1 MKHIV
6 LAALAALAVTA
17 CSSGGSGMGPSG
29 PALPPPDMDGDM
41 DGDGDIAAPD
51 SSPCGATQMG
61 YLVGQ
66 QVEEVD
72 LASLS
77 GNIRLIYPDT
87 AVTEDYRP
95 ARLNLDLAE
104 SGVILRPW
112 CG

>member
-6 LAALAALAVTA
+6 LAALAALAVAA

-29 PALPPPDMDGDM
+29 PALPPDMDGDM

-51 SSPCGATQMG
+51 TSPCGATQMG

-77 GNIRLIYPDT
+77 GHIRLIYPDT
-87 AVTEDYRP
+87 AVTEDYSP
-95 ARLNLDLAE
+95 ARLNLDLTE

>member
-41 DGDGDIAAPD
+41 DGDIAAPD
-51 SSPCGATQMG
+51 TSPCGATQMG

-66 QVEEVD
+66 QVGEVD
-72 LASLS
+72 LDSLS
-77 GNIRLIYPDT
+77 GHIRLIYPDT
-87 AVTEDYRP
+87 AVTEDYSP
-95 ARLNLDLAE
+95 ARLNLDLTE